1 MDIIMK
7 ENIEQIEALIKQGL
21 IEDSDARELLEDI
34 QRTLEIEDSSM
45 DIALKGQLLTTVS
58 TLLSLV

>member
-1 MDIIMK
+1 MDVTMQ
-7 ENIEQIEALIKQGL
+7 ENIDEISALIDAGS